1 MMSRMSNGLLQLL
14 CIICFAVAL
23 PAQTPKQTQVDASRY
38 FCPDCEDQ
46 GFANAQQP
54 SDAVLDGLLA
64 TKEVKDSDPDL
75 QGLSREKLR
84 SLFRVVPVRLGSG
97 NEQDFLAQGQGKL
110 TGADCYWFWIVRAR
124 DGRATVLLFTNG
136 LSVTILRHTTN
147 GYSDIRG
154 NWATAAF
161 TGMEVFRYDGH
172 TYRLAL
178 KQVRETKP

>member
-1 MMSRMSNGLLQLL
+1 MSRMSNGLFQLL
-14 CIICFAVAL
+14 CTVCLAIAL
-23 PAQTPKQTQVDASRY
+23 PAQTVKQTKVDASRY

-64 TKEVKDSDPDL
+64 TNEVKESNSDL

-84 SLFRVVPVRLGSG
+84 SLFRVVPIRLGNG

-110 TGADCYWFWIVRAR
+110 TGADCYWFWIVRVR
-124 DGRATVLLFTNG
+124 DGRARVLLFTNG
-136 LSVTILRHTTN
+136 LAVTILKHTTS

-154 NWATAAF
+154 DWATAAF
-161 TGMEVFRYDGH
+161 TGMGVYRYDGH
-172 TYRLAL
+172 AYRLAL
-178 KQVRETKP
+178 KQTRETKP